1 MIDMTKK
8 FAVVENGIVTNVI
21 VADDDFAQSIGA
33 ILISGDVSTGDLWN
47 GTAFIKAPALP
58 FDRVAAGKSIDKA
71 VIAVYE
77 KPTVLGDEYKLR
89 EAGAEAYKA
98 ANYTGAVPELVSGF
112 ATPAQMTPRAATDL
126 IIAQS
131 AQLRSAL
138 KQLGNLRMQKYAVS
152 AAATD
157 EQAKAVFDSTMASIA
172 AIAAGI
178 T

>member
-1 MIDMTKK
+1 MNAHQLDSNGVIINTILVDSLDVFPNLID
-8 FAVVENGIVTNVI
+8 ASVGGVI
-21 VADDDFAQSIGA
+21 
-33 ILISGDVSTGDLWN
+33 GDTWD
-47 GTAFIKAPALP
+47 GTVFIKPPALP

-98 ANYTGAVPELVSGF
+98 ANYTGTVPELVSGF
-112 ATPAQMTPRAATDL
+112 ATPAQMTPREATDL

-131 AQLRSAL
+131 AQLRGAL

-152 AAATD
+152 AAVTD

-178 T
+178 A